1 MSVRPTGL
9 SAATAAIIGMTLATA
24 PSWAQTSPSPASSP
38 STVPTPVSVEATA
51 PKLDLRLTSTAAY
64 EHSWRDVFTPLADPL
79 HTRPSKLDSNLSLQL
94 PAELVNGHSKP
105 EDLVSNSASRR
116 TLALPCADA
125 AQASDLGNPEQ
136 ALNALHSSQQ
146 PSAFGQRPLLTLPE
160 SVQLA
165 LCHNPQ
171 VRASWSQI
179 AQQAAALGQ
188 ARGAFL
194 PQLTAG
200 MSRQRDRLDY
210 PNTPYPESTLFAS
223 SPNLSLTWR
232 LWDFGARTARTEVA
246 RWQLQAALA
255 SQDATVVK
263 ALSDVLQTYFDAQSA
278 QARWQAQQGIVPLV
292 QRSLQA
298 AQRKQDHGAG
308 SSNDTLQALTTL
320 AQANLELSRSE
331 GDYQKAMANLTFT
344 LGLPPGSIYQLD
356 AMDTTD
362 DSQDGWERGQQPQAA
377 SSDHS
382 RSRVDPSPFP
392 LQDRTHH
399 LMQKTLADWMAQVQQ
414 QHPAIVAAR
423 AQWMAAKAAIRAAQ
437 TDGLPTLDSSYSY
450 YRNGRPNQ
458 SLPGQASNEWLLGL
472 TLTVP
477 LFDGFN
483 TTYKVRN
490 AQAVAEQKAIE
501 YQGIQQQTLQDIV
514 QSYADA
520 QAAWNNLHAA
530 EQLRRAA
537 QEAADS
543 IQRQYG
549 KGAADVVQV
558 NQSLTTL
565 QQALQERARA
575 QAEWLHAK
583 LKLWVIDAQ
592 LGTS

>member
-9 SAATAAIIGMTLATA
+9 SAANAVIIGMILTTA
-24 PSWAQTSPSPASSP
+24 PSWAQTSSSLANNA
-38 STVPTPVSVEATA
+38 STVPPAASVAVAA
-51 PKLDLRLTSTAAY
+51 PQLNLRLTSTAPY
-64 EHSWRDVFTPLADPL
+64 EQNWRDVFTPLADPL
-79 HTRPSKLDSNLSLQL
+79 HTRPSKLDSDLSLQL
-94 PAELVNGHSKP
+94 PPELMRGLSKP
-105 EDLVSNSASRR
+105 GDLVGDVASRR

-125 AQASDLGNPEQ
+125 AQASDLDNPQQ
-136 ALNALHSSQQ
+136 ALNALQSSQQ
-146 PSAFGQRPLLTLPE
+146 PTAFGPRPLLTLPE
-160 SVQLA
+160 AIQLA

-171 VRASWSQI
+171 VRTSWSQI

-188 ARGAFL
+188 ARSAYM
-194 PQLTAG
+194 PQLTVG

-210 PNTPYPESTLFAS
+210 PDTPYPESTLFAR
-223 SPNLSLTWR
+223 SPNLGLTWR
-232 LWDFGARTARTEVA
+232 LLDFGARSARTEVA

-255 SQDATVVK
+255 SQDASMVK
-263 ALSDVLQTYFDAQSA
+263 ALGDVLQTYFDAQTA

-298 AQRKQDHGAG
+298 AQRKQEHGAG
-308 SSNDTLQALTTL
+308 SSNDTLQALTAL

-331 GDYQKAMANLTFT
+331 GDYQKATANLTFT
-344 LGLPPGSIYQLD
+344 LGLPPSSIYQLD
-356 AMDTTD
+356 AMDTTE
-362 DSQDGWERGQQPQAA
+362 DSQDVWEPGQQPQAA

-382 RSRVDPSPFP
+382 RSRVNPSPLP
-392 LQDRTHH
+392 QQDHTHH
-399 LMQKTLADWMAQVQQ
+399 LMQKTLADWMALVQQ

-423 AQWMAAKAAIRAAQ
+423 AQWMAAKAAVRAAQ
-437 TDGLPTLDSSYSY
+437 SDGLPTLDASYSY

-472 TLTVP
+472 TITIP

-483 TTYKVRN
+483 TTYKVRG
-490 AQAVAEQKAIE
+490 AQAVAEQKAVE
-501 YQGIQQQTLQDIV
+501 YQGVQQQTLQDIV

-543 IQRQYG
+543 TQRQYR

-558 NQSLTTL
+558 NQSLTSL

-592 LGTS
+592 LGT

>member
-1 MSVRPTGL
+1 MSARPTGL
-9 SAATAAIIGMTLATA
+9 SAATAAIIGMILVTG
-24 PSWAQTSPSPASSP
+24 PSWAQTSSSPAK
-38 STVPTPVSVEATA
+38 STSTEPPAASVALAA
-51 PKLDLRLTSTAAY
+51 PKLNLTLTSTAPY
-64 EHSWRDVFTPLADPL
+64 EQNWRDVFTPLADPL
-79 HTRPSKLDSNLSLQL
+79 HTRPSKLDGDLSLQL
-94 PAELVNGHSKP
+94 PPELVHGLTKP
-105 EDLVSNSASRR
+105 GDLAGDVASRR

-125 AQASDLGNPEQ
+125 TQASDLGNPQQ
-136 ALNALHSSQQ
+136 ALNALQSSQQ
-146 PSAFGQRPLLTLPE
+146 PSRPLLTLPE
-160 SVQLA
+160 AVQLA

-188 ARGAFL
+188 ARSAYL
-194 PQLTAG
+194 PQLMAG

-223 SPNLSLTWR
+223 SPNLSLSWR
-232 LWDFGARTARTEVA
+232 LWDFGARSARTEVA

-255 SQDATVVK
+255 SQDATMVK
-263 ALSDVLQTYFDAQSA
+263 ALGDVLQTYFDAQTA
-278 QARWQAQQGIVPLV
+278 QARWQAQQSIVPLV

-298 AQRKQDHGAG
+298 AQRKQEHGAG
-308 SSNDTLQALTTL
+308 SSNDTLQALTTV

-331 GDYQKAMANLTFT
+331 GDYQKALANLTFA
-344 LGLPPGSIYQLD
+344 LGLPPGSIYRLD
-356 AMDTTD
+356 AMDTTE
-362 DSQDGWERGQQPQAA
+362 DSRDGWAPRQQPQAA
-377 SSDHS
+377 SSAHS
-382 RSRVDPSPFP
+382 RSRTDPGPP
-392 LQDRTHH
+392 QQRDETHR

-414 QHPAIVAAR
+414 KHPAIVAAR
-423 AQWMAAKAAIRAAQ
+423 AQWMAAKAAVRAAQ
-437 TDGLPTLDSSYSY
+437 TDGLPTLDASYSY

-472 TLTVP
+472 TLTIP

-490 AQAVAEQKAIE
+490 AQAVAEQKAVE

-514 QSYADA
+514 QGYADA
-520 QAAWNNLHAA
+520 QAAWSNLHAA

-543 IQRQYG
+543 TQRQYG

-558 NQSLTTL
+558 NQSLATL

-592 LGTS
+592 LGT